1 MEGQNTSPF
10 RWLLVLPG
18 GVIGFSIG
26 QFLFAAWKDAAAVVP
41 PLAILNGAAWVIGA
55 CISAGLFILLGTKA
69 APTHKLPTAIVLGLL
84 TATWSGALLTVKR
97 EGLITAFLPL
107 ESAHSQYLMPY
118 AAVLTVL
125 LAAFLCIDLARRE
138 RRFNMSGLSEYYFER
153 EDEHPDNH
161 PRFRTHVYSGHEED
175 DRRDRHHDDE
185 DDDAPLSVPDVF
197 TPSSSMKEQMFM
209 ASDLVLLE
217 RELLKIEPSVDAY
230 VSALRLGIA
239 IEKDEGYQNLDG
251 ECFSFSQLM
260 RDLAMRLSVP
270 DSSDERWLQIAGL
283 FRQYEK
289 AAESERKQ
297 MLAQVSSMLEVK
309 EQTQESAE
317 GETAEAKNSEQRV
330 SAN

>member
-1 MEGQNTSPF
+1 MEGNYTSPF

-18 GVIGFSIG
+18 GAIGFSIG
-26 QFLFAAWKDAAAVVP
+26 QFLFLAWKDAAAVVP
-41 PLAILNGAAWVIGA
+41 LLGYLNGAAWVTGA

-69 APTHKLPTAIVLGLL
+69 APTHKLPTAIVLSLL
-84 TATWSGALLTVKR
+84 AATWSGALLTVQR
-97 EGLITAFLPL
+97 EGLIAAFLPM
-107 ESAHSQYLMPY
+107 ESTHSQYLVPY
-118 AAVLTVL
+118 ASVLTVL
-125 LAAFLCIDLARRE
+125 MAAFLCIDLARRE
-138 RRFNMSGLSEYYFER
+138 RRFNLTGLTDYYFER
-153 EDEHPDNH
+153 EDEPQESRHH
-161 PRFRTHVYSGHEED
+161 FRTHVYSGHEDE
-175 DRRDRHHDDE
+175 DRRDHQDEE
-185 DDDAPLSVPDVF
+185 DDDSPLNVPDVF

-251 ECFSFSQLM
+251 ECYSFSQLM

-270 DSSDERWLQIAGL
+270 DSNDARWLNIAGV

-289 AAESERKQ
+289 ASEGERKV
-297 MLAQVSSMLEVK
+297 MLEQVSAMLEVK
-309 EQTQESAE
+309 EEPTAAAD
-317 GETAEAKNSEQRV
+317 GETVDGEKTEQRV

>member
-18 GVIGFSIG
+18 AVIGFSIG

-55 CISAGLFILLGTKA
+55 CISAALFILLGTKA
-69 APTHKLPTAIVLGLL
+69 APTHKLPTAIVLSLL

-97 EGLITAFLPL
+97 EGLIAAFLPV

-125 LAAFLCIDLARRE
+125 LAAFLSIDLAKRE
-138 RRFNMSGLSEYYFER
+138 RRFNLSGLGDYYFDR
-153 EDEHPDNH
+153 EDEPSESH
-161 PRFRTHVYSGHEED
+161 PRFRTHVYSGHDEEE
-175 DRRDRHHDDE
+175 RRDRYHEDE

-251 ECFSFSQLM
+251 ECFTFSQLM

-270 DSSDERWLQIAGL
+270 DSNETRWLQIAGL

-289 AAESERKQ
+289 AGEAERKQ
-297 MLAQVSSMLEVK
+297 MLEQVSSMLEVK
-309 EQTQESAE
+309 QATEELEAE
-317 GETAEAKNSEQRV
+317 ETVETKSSEQRV

>member
-18 GVIGFSIG
+18 GAIGFSIG
-26 QFLFAAWKDAAAVVP
+26 QLLLEAWKDAAAVVP
-41 PLAILNGAAWVIGA
+41 PLAFFNGAAWVTGA
-55 CISAGLFILLGTKA
+55 CVSAGLFILFGTKA
-69 APTHKLPTAIVLGLL
+69 APTHKLPTAIVLSLL
-84 TATWSGALLTVKR
+84 TATWSGALLTVKS
-97 EGLITAFLPL
+97 EGLIARFLPADAVQ
-107 ESAHSQYLMPY
+107 SHYLIPY
-118 AAVLTVL
+118 ATILTVL
-125 LAAFLCIDLARRE
+125 MAAFLCIDLARRE
-138 RRFNMSGLSEYYFER
+138 RRFNVTGLTDYYFER
-153 EDEHPDNH
+153 EDEVPESQH
-161 PRFRTHVYSGHEED
+161 RFRTHVYSGGDEEERNDQNEED
-175 DRRDRHHDDE
+175 DDDS
-185 DDDAPLSVPDVF
+185 APFTVPDVF

-239 IEKDEGYQNLDG
+239 IEKDEGYQNLEG

-270 DSSDERWLQIAGL
+270 DSNESRWLTIAGL

-289 AAESERKQ
+289 ASELERKQ
-297 MLAQVSSMLEVK
+297 LLGQVAKLLEAP
-309 EQTQESAE
+309 ENIESDTD
-317 GETAEAKNSEQRV
+317 GETADGEKSEQRV